1 MNSKH
6 YTVIAIIG
14 GLAIGFFVAQL
25 HQPTGTTATGL
36 SKIGANLWLSGA
48 SAAGATVTYY

>member
-6 YTVIAIIG
+6 YTVIAILG
-14 GLAIGFFVAQL
+14 GLAVGFFVASL
-25 HQPTGTTATGL
+25 HQPTSTTPGGL